1 MSLDTGGIEGR
12 VMGSRGDVSRSRSN
26 EAAVERSLEVN
37 GSEQEMK
44 RSDISCRIYVFVSG
58 AMKLTVG
65 LPIPRVNRK
74 VMKGLATKRTAVGQQ
89 RLMPGERMCLI

>member
-1 MSLDTGGIEGR
+1 
-12 VMGSRGDVSRSRSN
+12 
-26 EAAVERSLEVN
+26 VEISDFD
-37 GSEQEMK
+37 QEIK
-44 RSDISCRIYVFVSG
+44 KSDISCHIYVFVSG

-89 RLMPGERMCLI
+89 RPIPGEIMCLM

>member
-1 MSLDTGGIEGR
+1 L
-12 VMGSRGDVSRSRSN
+12 RSN
-26 EAAVERSLEVN
+26 EAAAERSLEISGFN
-37 GSEQEMK
+37 QEIK
-44 RSDISCRIYVFVSG
+44 KSDISCRIYVFVSG

-89 RLMPGERMCLI
+89 RLIPGETMCLM